1 MGVGAVMKGTFNYIA
16 RRVLTS
22 LLALVGVSIIVFI
35 IVRVLPGDPARI
47 IAGLLA
53 TETEVE
59 RIRVEMGLNRPL
71 LVQYVDF
78 VSGLVQGDLGTSLR
92 TRRPVLL
99 ELVPRLRLTMMLAA
113 AGTIVGSLLGIA
125 AGVVGAARR
134 YSRLDYLL
142 SSGSLIGISMP
153 VYWLGYLLIIVFA
166 VNLRWFPAAGAD
178 EASSIVLP
186 TLTLAAFS
194 MALVA
199 RMTRGSMMEVL
210 GQDFIRTARAKG
222 LGERVV
228 VYRHALRNAL
238 IPVLTVIGLQFGSLL
253 GGAVLTES
261 VFAWPGMGVLLVNSI
276 LNRDYPMVQGIV
288 LIYAVLVVMI
298 NLVVDL
304 TYGWVDPRI
313 RYD

>member
-1 MGVGAVMKGTFNYIA
+1 MGVGAFVKGTFDYIA

-22 LLALVGVSIIVFI
+22 LLALVGVSVIVFI

-53 TETEVE
+53 SESEVE
-59 RIRVEMGLNRPL
+59 RIRVEMGLDRPL

-78 VSGLVQGDLGTSLR
+78 AGGLIQGDLGTSLR

-99 ELVPRLRLTMMLAA
+99 ELLPRLQLTMLLAA

-178 EASSIVLP
+178 EARSIVLP

-288 LIYAVLVVMI
+288 LVYAVLVVMV